1 MNVRDSHNTF
11 FGRKEFHWNIA
22 MQYYNVHLFQAFYSQ
37 LLNIN
42 VDL

>member
-22 MQYYNVHLFQAFYSQ
+22 MQYYNVHLFLHMTGYI
-37 LLNIN
+37 LNK
-42 VDL
+42 